1 MFYRIVILLQIT
13 QIDCDSDLRAP
24 AGCTQYFYGQN
35 SQTVRS
41 YNFNGGAGTHLGTN
55 IIIIDYFYNMFNFYI
70 TLFKLYDYQFTFLSA
85 NQQQN
90 VCVR

>member
-1 MFYRIVILLQIT
+1 MFYTIVNLLQIT

-55 IIIIDYFYNMFNFYI
+55 MMIIDYFYSIFNFCSHYS
-70 TLFKLYDYQFTFLSA
+70 L
-85 NQQQN
+85 
-90 VCVR
+90 